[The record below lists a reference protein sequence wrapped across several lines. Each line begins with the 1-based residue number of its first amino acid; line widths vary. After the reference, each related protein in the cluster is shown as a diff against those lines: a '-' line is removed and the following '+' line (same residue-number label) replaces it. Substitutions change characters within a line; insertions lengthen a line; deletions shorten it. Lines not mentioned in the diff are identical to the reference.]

1 MGWQVARSAVRDG
14 DGRVRPFRLLHQEG
28 REGFPD
34 DVAPTHDD
42 DVLAAGIVSG
52 AKEKFHDA
60 RGRRRCETRSADQD
74 EPHVRR
80 VEAVHVLPRVHGRDG
95 GVEANLRRKRLLDED
110 PMDLEVRI
118 QPRYLVEQ
126 TTLGDLFGQLHGPVR
141 EAHFLGSLALHLH
154 VELRARVLSD
164 DDRGEARHDPSL
176 REGDEARLQFR
187 ANLVRDLLPVDE
199 FAGHSATRKSGRR
212 AAGYS
217 LGGDGGS
224 DV

>member
-1 MGWQVARSAVRDG
+1 MKAVDIL
-14 DGRVRPFRLLHQEG
+14 VRIDR
-28 REGFPD
+28 
-34 DVAPTHDD
+34 
-42 DVLAAGIVSG
+42 
-52 AKEKFHDA
+52 
-60 RGRRRCETRSADQD
+60 
-74 EPHVRR
+74 
-80 VEAVHVLPRVHGRDG
+80 RDG
-95 GVEANLRRKRLLDED
+95 GVETDLRRQRLLDED
-110 PMDLEVRI
+110 PMDLGVRV
-118 QPRYLVEQ
+118 QAGDLLEQ
-126 TTLGDLFGQLHGPVR
+126 ATLGDLFGQLHGPVR

-199 FAGHSATRKSGRR
+199 LAGHSATRKSGRR